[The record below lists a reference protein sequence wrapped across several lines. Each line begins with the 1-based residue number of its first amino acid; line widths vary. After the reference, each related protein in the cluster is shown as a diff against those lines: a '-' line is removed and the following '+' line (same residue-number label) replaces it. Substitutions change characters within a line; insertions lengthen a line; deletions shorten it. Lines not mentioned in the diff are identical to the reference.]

1 LFTAATRWQR
11 KEVIPGEDAR
21 ALQIE
26 FMPGTPT
33 YLFLDACSPHIPR
46 YFEQTSHGILVGII
60 LESVILLTRIFF
72 VLCLGPMA

>member
-1 LFTAATRWQR
+1 M
-11 KEVIPGEDAR
+11 
-21 ALQIE
+21 E

-46 YFEQTSHGILVGII
+46 YFEQTSHGILVGVI
-60 LESVILLTRIFF
+60 LESVILLMSCFL